1 MKMMLIKDTEPSED
15 MAHIRISASRG
26 RGGQSMT
33 YLYDR
38 SPKDDAA
45 PVRVASSV
53 NRDLDDLSFRGAH
66 ATRNFHQVIELGSS
80 RFTNTITSVL
90 KDNLVWIER
99 FP

>member
-1 MKMMLIKDTEPSED
+1 
-15 MAHIRISASRG
+15 
-26 RGGQSMT
+26 MT

-38 SPKDDAA
+38 SPKDDTA

-90 KDNLVWIER
+90 KDNLVWIEC